1 MCPNIGIIVK
11 RCYYKSSSNTSTRK
25 RILGISELEYYA
37 EHLSDLESEADGFS
51 SDDSIRDK
59 SYEPHEDQD
68 SDESVDATRESE
80 LLDDVSDDY
89 NANQN
94 LNCRDASD
102 DSSEEWTDTEQEA
115 LDIPFREN
123 PSINTN
129 LDPDATPYQYFELLF
144 NKEMLKRVMDETNRR
159 AQQIYQN
166 ARTTTRR
173 KKPKQWTDVTEDEVK
188 KFIVLCCLAGTV
200 KFPRLYNRWVVLSS
214 YFRQTYVKKSIYGN
228 ITLPPCGKP

>member
-1 MCPNIGIIVK
+1 MK
-11 RCYYKSSSNTSTRK
+11 
-25 RILGISELEYYA
+25 
-37 EHLSDLESEADGFS
+37 
-51 SDDSIRDK
+51 DK

-89 NANQN
+89 NANQNLNCRDASDDSSEDANQN

-159 AQQIYQN
+159 AQ
-166 ARTTTRR
+166 
-173 KKPKQWTDVTEDEVK
+173 
-188 KFIVLCCLAGTV
+188 
-200 KFPRLYNRWVVLSS
+200 
-214 YFRQTYVKKSIYGN
+214 
-228 ITLPPCGKP
+228 